1 MILNEIFSS
10 IDGEGL
16 RQGELATFLRFAGC
30 NLKCSYC
37 DTEYAQEKSNGN
49 EKSIED
55 IFSIVAKL
63 KNKNITI
70 TGGEPLLQSDM
81 ITLVKKLAEEGYFV
95 NIETN
100 GSLDIKPYQLDNVMI
115 TIDYKT
121 TSSLMKDKMELN
133 NFYILREQDVLKFVI
148 GTKQDMEDVK
158 EILKK
163 PIRAYVYLSPVYNK
177 IEPKNL
183 VDLLKELKEEGFDTS
198 KTKVQVQLHKIIWG
212 SEMRGV

>member
-1 MILNEIFSS
+1 MIVNEIFSS

-37 DTEYAQEKSNGN
+37 DTEYAQEESNGN

-55 IFSIVAKL
+55 IFSIVTEL
-63 KNKNITI
+63 NNKNITI

-81 ITLVKKLAEEGYFV
+81 LTLVKRLAEEGYFV

-100 GSLDIKPYQLDNVMI
+100 GALDIKPYQLDNVMI
-115 TIDYKT
+115 TVDYKT
-121 TSSLMKDKMELN
+121 TSSLMKDKMRLN
-133 NFYILREQDVLKFVI
+133 NFYVLREQDVLKFVI
-148 GTKQDMEDVK
+148 ETKQDMEDVK

-198 KTKVQVQLHKIIWG
+198 KTKVQVQLHKIIWD

>member
-37 DTEYAQEKSNGN
+37 DTEYAQEKSKKKK
-49 EKSIED
+49 KSIED

-81 ITLVKKLAEEGYFV
+81 ITLVKKLAEE
-95 NIETN
+95 
-100 GSLDIKPYQLDNVMI
+100 
-115 TIDYKT
+115 
-121 TSSLMKDKMELN
+121 
-133 NFYILREQDVLKFVI
+133 
-148 GTKQDMEDVK
+148 
-158 EILKK
+158 LKK
-163 PIRAYVYLSPVYNK
+163 IA
-177 IEPKNL
+177 
-183 VDLLKELKEEGFDTS
+183 
-198 KTKVQVQLHKIIWG
+198 Q
-212 SEMRGV
+212 

>member
-1 MILNEIFSS
+1 
-10 IDGEGL
+10 
-16 RQGELATFLRFAGC
+16 
-30 NLKCSYC
+30 
-37 DTEYAQEKSNGN
+37 
-49 EKSIED
+49 
-55 IFSIVAKL
+55 
-63 KNKNITI
+63 
-70 TGGEPLLQSDM
+70 M